1 MRACDSHS
9 LIWRKVRDSNPRYDV
24 MRTPHFECGSFDHSD
39 NFPYAFGQKRVQRY
53 CFFLNYANFFAKKR
67 CRLININKKQYL
79 CGELYII
86 RNEDNITGRNNS
98 FRG

>member
-39 NFPYAFGQKRVQRY
+39 NFPVAIGKSRFRMSRCDIKRVIASALRKTTLTRSFSILQRSF
-53 CFFLNYANFFAKKR
+53 CVMNSTLWSKANAK
-67 CRLININKKQYL
+67 IV
-79 CGELYII
+79 
-86 RNEDNITGRNNS
+86 
-98 FRG
+98 